1 MIVPTSSNG
10 RRNCAGRGGWAVYPW
25 ALMPN
30 HFHLVGRTGKTPLAR
45 SLRRLMTGYAI
56 NFNLRHKQRVNLFL

>member
-1 MIVPTSSNG
+1 MRRLDRSSLE
-10 RRNCAGRGGWAVYPW
+10 

-30 HFHLVGRTGKTPLAR
+30 HFHLVGRNRKNAPAR